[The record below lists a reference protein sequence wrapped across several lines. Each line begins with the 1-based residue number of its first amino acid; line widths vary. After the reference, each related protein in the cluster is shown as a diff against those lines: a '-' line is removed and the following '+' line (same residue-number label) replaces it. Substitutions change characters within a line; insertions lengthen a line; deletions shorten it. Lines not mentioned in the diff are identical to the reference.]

1 MVVDTMSNEH
11 ARAVLEQILATPE
24 FAIHNLGKRISAFLL
39 ETMALGG
46 KEIQAD
52 DILVIGGI
60 VAMIAGLALLIYL
73 LRSIVPFWRV
83 MVKEA
88 ECETAPGELL
98 RPSSAALLHQA
109 DENTSRGEFKS
120 ALREIYLAALIEM
133 NNRSLIVYQA
143 AKTNSEYLREIRL
156 HAADAAA
163 NFHILATLFE
173 HKWYGLESCSGE
185 DVNQGKMLYAALA
198 KGEESG

>member
-1 MVVDTMSNEH
+1 MSNEH

-39 ETMALGG
+39 ENMALGG
-46 KEIQAD
+46 KGVHAD

-88 ECETAPGELL
+88 ECETAPSELL
-98 RPSSAALLHQA
+98 IRPSSAALLKQA
-109 DENTSRGEFKS
+109 DENTSRGEFRS
-120 ALREIYLAALIEM
+120 ALREIYLAALIEL

-185 DVNQGKMLYAALA
+185 DVNQGKTLYAALA
-198 KGEESG
+198 KGEENG

>member
-1 MVVDTMSNEH
+1 MSNEH

-39 ETMALGG
+39 ENMALGG
-46 KEIQAD
+46 KGVYAD

-88 ECETAPGELL
+88 EYETAPSELI
-98 RPSSAALLHQA
+98 RPSSAALLRQA
-109 DENTSRGEFKS
+109 DENTSRGEFRS
-120 ALREIYLAALIEM
+120 ALREIYLAALIEL

-156 HAADAAA
+156 NAADAAA

-185 DVNQGKMLYAALA
+185 DVNQGKTLYAALS
-198 KGEESG
+198 KGEEHG